1 MSILSIAILIQL
13 GQEIMNGFEKKYISA
28 SLIISRKTT
37 KPNELA
43 KRPHLVATKLQ
54 INCTFRLSEFS
65 Y

>member
-1 MSILSIAILIQL
+1 
-13 GQEIMNGFEKKYISA
+13 MNGFEKKYISA

-54 INCTFRLSEFS
+54 INCTFRLFEFS